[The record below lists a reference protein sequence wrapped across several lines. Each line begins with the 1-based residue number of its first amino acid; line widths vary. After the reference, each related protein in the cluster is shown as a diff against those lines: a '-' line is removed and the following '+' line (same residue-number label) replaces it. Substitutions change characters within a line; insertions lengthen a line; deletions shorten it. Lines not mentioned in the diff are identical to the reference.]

1 MIKLIV
7 SDLDGT
13 MLLHEERKARQEDL
27 DALKEAAASGLVI
40 AFASGRMHPEIQAV
54 MELFGLRTHSIS
66 QNGAYVHTS
75 DGRLVQSSAFDTALV
90 RELAEAAAGTSLLTV
105 LAAPE
110 SYVVKE
116 WSEAAE
122 ALKPRLMAPLVA
134 MPELHEKLGRE
145 LVCGKL
151 SYMGELAELKE
162 LQGRL
167 LARYGD
173 MIDAYISDVDCL
185 DVMPRTTS
193 KGTGLQALLAELGLK
208 PEEAVC
214 FGDSFNDLPM
224 FAATPH
230 SFAMGSAHP
239 DVQAK
244 AVRTVPFVADALQW
258 VKTYNASA
266 AGHPVPAAPQD

>member
-13 MLLHEERKARQEDL
+13 MLLHEERQARTEDI
-27 DALKEAAASGLVI
+27 DALKEAAAAGIAV

-54 MELFGLRTHSIS
+54 MEIFGMRTHSIS
-66 QNGAYVHTS
+66 QNGAYVHTQ
-75 DGRLVQSSAFDTALV
+75 DGQLVQSSAFDTGLIK
-90 RELAEAAAGTSLLTV
+90 ELAGAAAGTSLLTV

-110 SYVVKE
+110 SYVVQE

-122 ALKPRLMAPLVA
+122 ALKPRLMAPLVE
-134 MPELHEKLGRE
+134 MPDLLEKLGDE

-151 SYMGELAELKE
+151 SYMGELAELKR
-162 LQGRL
+162 LQEKL
-167 LARYGD
+167 LARYGE
-173 MIDAYISDVDCL
+173 IVDAYISDIDCL

-193 KGTGLQALLAELGLK
+193 KGTGLKALLAVLGLTQ
-208 PEEAVC
+208 EEAVC

-244 AVRTVPFVADALQW
+244 AARTVPFVADALKW
-258 VKTYNASA
+258 VRAYNAAGAQHPDA
-266 AGHPVPAAPQD
+266 ASSV